1 MCWEQSQLKR
11 TIATS
16 RSDDNRGESAKSDD
30 HNRPGITATYEPKKL
45 ATTLSATLTQNPE
58 GKLIPLDRLF
68 QERSHRPL
76 YCALKF
82 SVFCTLQ

>member
-1 MCWEQSQLKR
+1 V
-11 TIATS
+11 TITEP
-16 RSDDNRGESAKSDD
+16 NPQKSDN

-68 QERSHRPL
+68 QEGHIDRGVSDR
-76 YCALKF
+76 
-82 SVFCTLQ
+82 